1 LRIGAG
7 RVAPVAPAAW
17 ERTSGGVRVL
27 QAWWER
33 RTAPGE
39 PGSLEALRPARWTRA
54 STSDRLEVIS
64 VLTLLGE
71 ADAERLGLARRLAE
85 SQDRTVGAGALRAAG
100 VLPVPAARR
109 RPASVLDHH
118 EEGPDGQFA
127 LL

>member
-1 LRIGAG
+1 
-7 RVAPVAPAAW
+7 
-17 ERTSGGVRVL
+17 
-27 QAWWER
+27 
-33 RTAPGE
+33 
-39 PGSLEALRPARWTRA
+39 
-54 STSDRLEVIS
+54 

-71 ADAERLGLARRLAE
+71 ADAERRALADRLAE
-85 SQDRTVGAGALRAAG
+85 PGRTVGAGALRAAG